1 MEYIFLF
8 FLPVIFVLVIRIWNR
23 PFRSPLRELL
33 GVSDFVIALM
43 VGIAG
48 LIMKPFAQQIS
59 ISFGFN
65 SDTDGVV
72 LASISILFTVLTYVT
87 MNTASEVKK
96 VANENIVQLST
107 TKDELLKFRAH
118 LQLIT
123 LLRQAEEEAEFSQE
137 KEIEVGHLRTLYKL
151 FGSEEECLETLNVLR
166 LGDKRDT
173 LKFIN
178 QTMREYIT
186 SLLRTYKHNPA
197 IVTNAQQ
204 LLGRL

>member
-1 MEYIFLF
+1 MEYLFLF

-65 SDTDGVV
+65 SDTDGIV

-96 VANENIVQLST
+96 VANENIVQLSS

-186 SLLRTYKHNPA
+186 SLLRTYKHNPE
-197 IVTNAQQ
+197 
-204 LLGRL
+204 